1 MLLTFGEGI
10 TYLCLVLM
18 VLDLTPTAILLWQLP
33 KPQSYVPT
41 PVDCA
46 HHFAQHHVEWQ
57 RKFGKQRTGNHE
69 FCEQFLRFPFGIHK
83 GRVRASTRIATEL

>member
-33 KPQSYVPT
+33 KPQGMQASYVPT
-41 PVDCA
+41 LVDRA

-57 RKFGKQRTGNHE
+57 RSGQAIMSF
-69 FCEQFLRFPFGIHK
+69 
-83 GRVRASTRIATEL
+83 ASNF